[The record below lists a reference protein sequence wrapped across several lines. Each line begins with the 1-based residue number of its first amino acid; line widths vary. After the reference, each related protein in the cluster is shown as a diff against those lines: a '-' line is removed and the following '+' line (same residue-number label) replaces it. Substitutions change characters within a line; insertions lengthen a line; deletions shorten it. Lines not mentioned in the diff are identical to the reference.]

1 MAEENKTPIP
11 YELEPAQPGGFVTD
25 AQYIHDGQESQHEI
39 NEQTIKGDVPQDD
52 GMYVRK
58 NGTWS
63 KLEIRY
69 DESTESLIIN
79 TEPINNL

>member
-1 MAEENKTPIP
+1 MEEDVARIPKPLAPAEN
-11 YELEPAQPGGFVTD
+11 GGKVTD
-25 AQYIHDGQESQHEI
+25 AQYIKDGEHTQHEI

-58 NGTWS
+58 NGVWS

-69 DESTESLIIN
+69 DDEAEALIIN
-79 TEPINNL
+79 TQSANE